1 MKTLLR
7 SFAGGEIAPE
17 LAGRI
22 DLGKYQTGLLLCR
35 NFVTLPHGPAAR
47 RPGFRFINEAKD
59 STRKVRLAAFQF
71 SADQSAVLEFGHL
84 YIRFHIGGAT
94 LLEPTVAIGLIAGST
109 VNTTGA
115 HGYASGDW
123 VFIGNR
129 FLKVTVVDADTFT
142 TTDLWGSAVTASGST
157 AARVYTLASPYTE
170 DDLFDLNLAQNAD
183 VITLAH
189 PSYATRELA
198 RVAATN
204 WTLSTID
211 FAPPTGAP
219 ATVTVTATTP
229 AGGVTTA
236 ASYVVTAVQA
246 DGVTESLP
254 SSPVSVNN
262 DLTLQGNYNTIAWS
276 GVAGATRYN
285 VYKLRGGIYGYIGQI
300 IADTTGGSTITSISR
315 SAGSAVINITTAAAH
330 GITYALLKR
339 VYVSGTGVPSLDGTF
354 YLTGVPTADTLTLV
368 SAATTAASA
377 TQGKATD
384 VSSTSALSIKDDN
397 VLPDTLSPPPD
408 DILTLNKEATDYPGC
423 VTYHEQRRWF
433 AGTEGKPQ
441 VVFATRTGTEK
452 NLTSSI
458 PARDADA
465 LEFRIAASQYN
476 RVRHLVALS
485 DLIAFTAGGEFRI
498 YADSAPAI
506 TPTSLSIKPQSYSGA
521 SGVQPVVTAASI
533 LYVQAQGSRVRE
545 LAYSW
550 EANSYR
556 TVDVSLMAPHRFNG
570 FVVRQ
575 LAYTRAPD
583 QMLWAVRDDGV
594 LLGMSYVPDQQ
605 VFGWHAH
612 DTDGTFESVTVVSEG
627 NEDVLYAVV
636 KRNVNGRNVR
646 YIERLNTRIYTDPED
661 AFFVDAGLTYDG
673 AAATTFT
680 GLYHLEGE
688 TVHILADGAVATA
701 TTVTGGAVTIGTAAS
716 VVHIGLPI
724 TADLRTLPMVLEGAQ
739 ANGAGTVKNVSRV
752 HLRVAQ
758 SSLVQAGP
766 TFSRLRLYPA
776 REVANPYGSPP
787 AIVNGEIS
795 LAIDPNWS
803 QGGTVCVRQADPL
816 PLTLLSM
823 TLEFQ
828 AGG

>member
-17 LAGRI
+17 LGGRL
-22 DLGKYQTGLLLCR
+22 DLGKYQTGLALCR
-35 NFVTLPHGPAAR
+35 NFITLPHGPATR

-84 YIRFHIGGAT
+84 YIRFHIDGAT
-94 LLEPTVAIGLIAGST
+94 LLEPTVAISSIAGST

-129 FLKVTVVDADTFT
+129 FLKVTVVDSDTFT
-142 TTDLWGSAVTASGST
+142 TTDLWNAATTAVGTT
-157 AARVYTLASPYTE
+157 CARVYTLVSPYTE

-183 VITLAH
+183 VITIAH

-204 WTLSTID
+204 WTLTSID

-219 ATVTVTATTP
+219 ATVTATATTAA
-229 AGGVTTA
+229 AGVNTS

-254 SSPVSVNN
+254 SSVVSASN
-262 DLTLQGNYNTIAWS
+262 DLTKQGNYNTIAWS

-300 IADTTGGSTITSISR
+300 IADTSGGSTITAISR
-315 SAGSAVINITTAAAH
+315 SAGSTLITITTASAH
-330 GITYALLKR
+330 GITYAALKR

-354 YLTGVPTADTLTLV
+354 FLTAVPNTTTLTLYSYV
-368 SAATTAASA
+368 TTAASA
-377 TQGKATD
+377 TQGTATD
-384 VSSTSALSIKDDN
+384 VSTTSALSIKDDN

-408 DILTLNKEATDYPGC
+408 DILTLNKEATDYPAC

-458 PARDADA
+458 PSRDADA
-465 LEFRIAASQYN
+465 LEFRIASSQYN

-498 YADSAPAI
+498 FADSAPAI

-533 LYVQAQGSRVRE
+533 LYVQAQGSRIRE

-556 TVDVSLMAPHRFNG
+556 TVDVSLLTPHRFNG
-570 FVVRQ
+570 YTVQ
-575 LAYTRAPD
+575 QIAYTRAPD

-636 KRNVNGRNVR
+636 KRNVAGRDVR

-661 AFFVDAGLTYDG
+661 AFFVDSGLTYDG
-673 AAATTFT
+673 AAATAFT

-688 TVHILADGAVATA
+688 TVHILADGAVASSA
-701 TTVTGGAVTIGTAAS
+701 TVTGGAVTIGTAAS
-716 VVHIGLPI
+716 VVHIGLPV
-724 TADLRTLPMVLEGAQ
+724 TADLRTLPLALEGAQ
-739 ANGAGTVKNVSRV
+739 ASGQGTVKNVNKV
-752 HLRVAQ
+752 HLRVAN

-766 TFSRLRLYPA
+766 SFNRLRLYPA
-776 REVANPYGSPP
+776 RAVSDPYGSPP

-795 LAIDPNWS
+795 LSIDPSWS
-803 QGGTVCVRQADPL
+803 QDGAVCLRQEDPL
-816 PLTLLSM
+816 PLTVLSM

>member
-17 LAGRI
+17 LGGRL
-22 DLGKYQTGLLLCR
+22 DLGKYQTGLALCR
-35 NFVTLPHGPAAR
+35 NFITLPHGPATR

-84 YIRFHIGGAT
+84 YIRFHIDGAT
-94 LLEPTVAIGLIAGST
+94 LLEPTVAISSIAGST

-129 FLKVTVVDADTFT
+129 FLKITVVDSDTFT
-142 TTDLWGSAVTASGST
+142 TTDLWNAATTAVGTT
-157 AARVYTLASPYTE
+157 CARVYTLVSPYTE

-183 VITLAH
+183 VITIAH

-204 WTLSTID
+204 WTLTSID

-219 ATVTVTATTP
+219 ATVTATATTAA
-229 AGGVTTA
+229 AGVNTS

-254 SSPVSVNN
+254 SSVVSASN
-262 DLTLQGNYNTIAWS
+262 DLTKQGNYNTIAWS

-300 IADTTGGSTITSISR
+300 IADTSGGSTITAISR
-315 SAGSAVINITTAAAH
+315 SAGSTLITITTASAH
-330 GITYALLKR
+330 GITYAALKR

-354 YLTGVPTADTLTLV
+354 FLTAVPNTTTLTLYSYV
-368 SAATTAASA
+368 TTAASA
-377 TQGKATD
+377 TQGTATD
-384 VSSTSALSIKDDN
+384 VSTTSALSIKDDN

-408 DILTLNKEATDYPGC
+408 DILTLNKEATDYPAC

-458 PARDADA
+458 PSRDADA

-498 YADSAPAI
+498 FADSAPAI

-533 LYVQAQGSRVRE
+533 LYVQAQGSRIRE

-556 TVDVSLMAPHRFNG
+556 TVDVSLLTPHRFNG
-570 FVVRQ
+570 YTVQ
-575 LAYTRAPD
+575 QIAYTRAPD

-636 KRNVNGRNVR
+636 KRNVAGRDVR
-646 YIERLNTRIYTDPED
+646 YIERLNTRIYTEPED
-661 AFFVDAGLTYDG
+661 AFFVDSGLTYDG
-673 AAATTFT
+673 AAATAFT

-688 TVHILADGAVATA
+688 TVHILADGAVASSA
-701 TTVTGGAVTIGTAAS
+701 TVTGGAVTIGTAAS
-716 VVHIGLPI
+716 VVHIGLPV
-724 TADLRTLPMVLEGAQ
+724 TADLRTLPLALEGAQ
-739 ANGAGTVKNVSRV
+739 ASGQGTVKNVNKV
-752 HLRVAQ
+752 HLRVAN

-766 TFSRLRLYPA
+766 SFNRLRLYPA
-776 REVANPYGSPP
+776 RAVSDPYGSPP

-795 LAIDPNWS
+795 LSIDPSWS
-803 QGGTVCVRQADPL
+803 QDGAVCLRQEDPL
-816 PLTLLSM
+816 PLTVLSM

>member
-1 MKTLLR
+1 
-7 SFAGGEIAPE
+7 
-17 LAGRI
+17 
-22 DLGKYQTGLLLCR
+22 
-35 NFVTLPHGPAAR
+35 
-47 RPGFRFINEAKD
+47 
-59 STRKVRLAAFQF
+59 
-71 SADQSAVLEFGHL
+71 
-84 YIRFHIGGAT
+84 
-94 LLEPTVAIGLIAGST
+94 
-109 VNTTGA
+109 
-115 HGYASGDW
+115 
-123 VFIGNR
+123 
-129 FLKVTVVDADTFT
+129 
-142 TTDLWGSAVTASGST
+142 
-157 AARVYTLASPYTE
+157 
-170 DDLFDLNLAQNAD
+170 
-183 VITLAH
+183 
-189 PSYATRELA
+189 
-198 RVAATN
+198 
-204 WTLSTID
+204 
-211 FAPPTGAP
+211 
-219 ATVTVTATTP
+219 VTAT
-229 AGGVTTA
+229 ATTA
-236 ASYVVTAVQA
+236 AAGVNTSASYVVTAVQA

-254 SSPVSVNN
+254 SSVVSASN
-262 DLTLQGNYNTIAWS
+262 DLTKQGNYNTIAWS

-300 IADTTGGSTITSISR
+300 IADTSGGSTITAISR
-315 SAGSAVINITTAAAH
+315 SAGSTLITITTASAH
-330 GITYALLKR
+330 GITYAALKR

-354 YLTGVPTADTLTLV
+354 FLTAVPNTTTLTLYSYV
-368 SAATTAASA
+368 TTAASA
-377 TQGKATD
+377 TQGTATD
-384 VSSTSALSIKDDN
+384 VSTTSALSIKDDN

-408 DILTLNKEATDYPGC
+408 DILTLNKEATDYPAC

-458 PARDADA
+458 PSRDADA

-498 YADSAPAI
+498 FADSAPAI

-533 LYVQAQGSRVRE
+533 LYVQAQGSRIRE

-556 TVDVSLMAPHRFNG
+556 TVDVSLLTPHRFNG
-570 FVVRQ
+570 YTVQ
-575 LAYTRAPD
+575 QIAYTRAPD

-636 KRNVNGRNVR
+636 KRNVAGRDVR
-646 YIERLNTRIYTDPED
+646 YIERLNTRIYTEPED
-661 AFFVDAGLTYDG
+661 AFFVDSGLTYDG
-673 AAATTFT
+673 AAATAFT

-688 TVHILADGAVATA
+688 TVHILADGAVASSA
-701 TTVTGGAVTIGTAAS
+701 TVTGGAVTIGTAAS
-716 VVHIGLPI
+716 VVHIGLPV
-724 TADLRTLPMVLEGAQ
+724 TADLRTLPLALEGAQ
-739 ANGAGTVKNVSRV
+739 ASGQGTVKNVNKV
-752 HLRVAQ
+752 HLRVAN

-766 TFSRLRLYPA
+766 SFNRLRLYPA
-776 REVANPYGSPP
+776 RAVSDPYGSPP

-795 LAIDPNWS
+795 LSIDPSWS
-803 QGGTVCVRQADPL
+803 QDGAVCLRQEDPL
-816 PLTLLSM
+816 PLTVLSM